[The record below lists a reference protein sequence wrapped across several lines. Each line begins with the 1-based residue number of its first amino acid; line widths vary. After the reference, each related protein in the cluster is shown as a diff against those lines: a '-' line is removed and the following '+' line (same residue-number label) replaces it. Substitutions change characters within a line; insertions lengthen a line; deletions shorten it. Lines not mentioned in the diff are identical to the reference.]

1 VFAINAHQAGKIY
14 CNNEKVGS
22 HLAWPGREINSKK
35 KMPSSLNP
43 LIKEIVVTLGSPLF
57 LSA

>member
-1 VFAINAHQAGKIY
+1 VFAINAQQAGKIY

-22 HLAWPGREINSKK
+22 HQAWPGREINSKK

-43 LIKEIVVTLGSPLF
+43 LIKEIVVD
-57 LSA
+57 